1 VLGLALFLSATIV
14 HFGNA
19 NVKYLIN
26 DKSILFL
33 YGDPKM
39 ELRHLRYFV
48 VVAEEGHFTRAAERL
63 GMQQPPLSQQIRA
76 LEDELGFE
84 LFRRHPKGAAL
95 TVGGSVFLQEAKAI
109 LDSVNRAAAHAARVA
124 LGSEGTIS
132 IGLTSSAAAH
142 PLIPRIVRAYR
153 AAWPGVRSEFREG
166 NAAEMTEAV
175 AAGKLDVA
183 FLRRPVDRPA
193 GLAFHNLLEEEMLLV
208 LPAGHHLLREHT
220 GAAMP
225 AISLQSLRDEQFI
238 LVRKHGA
245 PGMYSNLIE
254 ACMRAGFTPNIAVE
268 VERMLTN
275 ISLVAAGAGVTAV
288 PASMKGFHADSVV
301 YCSIRDCGP
310 ELGAPLT
317 LICLEADAAPA
328 VQHFL
333 AVTGRT
339 LAASATSD
347 DRQAG

>member
-1 VLGLALFLSATIV
+1 
-14 HFGNA
+14 
-19 NVKYLIN
+19 
-26 DKSILFL
+26 
-33 YGDPKM
+33 M

-84 LFRRHPKGAAL
+84 LLRRHPKGAAL
-95 TVGGSVFLQEAKAI
+95 TAAGVVFLQEAKAI
-109 LDSVNRAAAHAARVA
+109 LDSVNQAAARGAQVARGA
-124 LGSEGTIS
+124 EGTIA

-153 AAWPGVRSEFREG
+153 SAWPRVRLEFREG
-166 NAAEMTEAV
+166 NAAEMTDAV
-175 AAGKLDVA
+175 AAGKLNVA
-183 FLRRPVDRPA
+183 FLRRPVGRPA
-193 GLAFHNLLEEEMLLV
+193 GLAFHRLLEEEMLLV
-208 LPAGHHLLREHT
+208 LPAGHRLLSEHT
-220 GAAMP
+220 GSAMP
-225 AISLQSLRDEQFI
+225 SIALQSLRDEQFI

-254 ACMRAGFTPNIAVE
+254 ACMRAGFTPTIAVE

-301 YCSIRDCGP
+301 YCRILDSGP
-310 ELGAPLT
+310 ELGAPLN
-317 LICLEADAAPA
+317 LICLEADTAPA
-328 VQHFL
+328 VEHFL
-333 AVTGRT
+333 AETWRT
-339 LAASATSD
+339 LAAPATSH
-347 DRQAG
+347 DRQAV